1 MAAHQDL
8 DFELE
13 ENPEQ
18 MNLFLLPQQNH
29 LLQGEINNPLM
40 TGERRRVFIERTA
53 ILLAVYN
60 EGEVNEQTQEM
71 CRMVMPDMWSEELE
85 IIHGQVRSQNRIT
98 ERDESLWKT
107 YSGHWFAKNL
117 DEERQRLNVS
127 STLTDQ
133 TGQEIETDQSE
144 RQRVYERTAGPR
156 IFEALQRD
164 SSWETSRLK
173 GIMIGVSVLLFL
185 PFLDTVERVNMG
197 IMGTLIYRTLGHA
210 MTNPISEERDYFR
223 KVLDRL
229 RLIGWKKSLPI
240 YLEFFLSADRNPE
253 HLHSHIMGYMTN
265 VVNIQQVYAGPIVVV
280 LPPVSLLG
288 QAMTETEYEGKK
300 RQNEKL
306 GRLLRM
312 YGSALGVPVWEMFVQ
327 TKQHMTTQYFVT
339 RPFFWNKHLFDKQ
352 GRVTEEYGDRVV
364 TDFEQCFD
372 IMEYVGLSWW
382 ERYSC
387 WRHFPEDEE

>member
-133 TGQEIETDQSE
+133 TGQEIQTDQSE

-210 MTNPISEERDYFR
+210 MTSPISEERDYFR
-223 KVLDRL
+223 RVLDRL

-253 HLHSHIMGYMTN
+253 HLHSHI
-265 VVNIQQVYAGPIVVV
+265 I
-280 LPPVSLLG
+280 
-288 QAMTETEYEGKK
+288 
-300 RQNEKL
+300 
-306 GRLLRM
+306 
-312 YGSALGVPVWEMFVQ
+312 
-327 TKQHMTTQYFVT
+327 
-339 RPFFWNKHLFDKQ
+339 
-352 GRVTEEYGDRVV
+352 
-364 TDFEQCFD
+364 
-372 IMEYVGLSWW
+372 
-382 ERYSC
+382 
-387 WRHFPEDEE
+387 